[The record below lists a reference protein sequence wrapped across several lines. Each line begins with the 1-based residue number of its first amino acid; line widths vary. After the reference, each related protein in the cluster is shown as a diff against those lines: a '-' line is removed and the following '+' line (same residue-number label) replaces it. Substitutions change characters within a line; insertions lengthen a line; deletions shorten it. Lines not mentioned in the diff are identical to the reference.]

1 MGFTNGFA
9 EFGDKD
15 FNPKTL
21 IAGLQQNQTLDFQ
34 EQVRKA
40 VVAAEE
46 SGRDEEFKLLFTDID
61 FLPPV
66 TPPNNVIAFGRNY
79 EDHASELNHEVDSLY
94 VFTKA
99 ASSLTGD
106 EQQFLIIKILQNNW
120 TMKANLEL

>member
-1 MGFTNGFA
+1 MS
-9 EFGDKD
+9 
-15 FNPKTL
+15 
-21 IAGLQQNQTLDFQ
+21 QQ
-34 EQVRKA
+34 KK
-40 VVAAEE
+40 

-106 EQQFLIIKILQNNW
+106 EATILIIKILQNNW

>member
-46 SGRDEEFKLLFTDID
+46 SGRDEEFKLLFIDID

-66 TPPNNVIAFGRNY
+66 TPPNNGLHLVEIM
-79 EDHASELNHEVDSLY
+79 
-94 VFTKA
+94 
-99 ASSLTGD
+99 
-106 EQQFLIIKILQNNW
+106 KIMLVN
-120 TMKANLEL
+120 